1 MQALPPSDVK
11 DLFARAMIGLDDN
24 NCSPPDNPIG
34 WTAIAGLHR
43 LASREVL
50 DIALACCLDSDP
62 LKRRVGANVLGQ
74 LGHSKPGFEP
84 VLVEERFT
92 GLMNL
97 LEAERSGPNDP
108 NVLSDAC
115 VALGHLHDARAIPAL
130 LALRSHAN
138 ASVRYGVVMGLIGH
152 EISDALDGLIALSR
166 DPADEVRDWATFGLG
181 QSTADTL
188 AIRAALYA
196 RVADSCYGAR
206 NEAIEGLSR
215 RGDRT
220 VLPVLIRELR
230 NGASLPLLEAATAL
244 AMPELCEALSGAAK
258 AGLIVHASY
267 GPYDLTNAWNE
278 AFRACGCQAG

>member
-130 LALRSHAN
+130 PRVAVACKRQRSLRRRH
-138 ASVRYGVVMGLIGH
+138 G
-152 EISDALDGLIALSR
+152 SDRTR
-166 DPADEVRDWATFGLG
+166 DIRRARPADRP
-181 QSTADTL
+181 
-188 AIRAALYA
+188 
-196 RVADSCYGAR
+196 VA
-206 NEAIEGLSR
+206 
-215 RGDRT
+215 
-220 VLPVLIRELR
+220 
-230 NGASLPLLEAATAL
+230 
-244 AMPELCEALSGAAK
+244 
-258 AGLIVHASY
+258 
-267 GPYDLTNAWNE
+267 
-278 AFRACGCQAG
+278 